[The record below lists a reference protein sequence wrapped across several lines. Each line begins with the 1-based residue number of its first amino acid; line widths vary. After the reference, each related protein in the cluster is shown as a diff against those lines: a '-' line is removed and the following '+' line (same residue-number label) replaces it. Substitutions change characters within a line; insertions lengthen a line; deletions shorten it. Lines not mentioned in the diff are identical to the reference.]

1 MLQPFPLSEKLL
13 CSYLAD
19 QGLAPQTGKSYLSA
33 LQMKQ
38 ISLGLPD
45 PRDQSS
51 FPKLK
56 RVQAGIS
63 QARLLTGSPPR
74 VHLPITVTVLSE
86 IQCLLAS
93 SSNPDGI
100 VIWAVSAS
108 SFFSFFR
115 LAEILPETPSEYH
128 PTTSLAWGDA
138 SVDRHTNLRMVQFR
152 IKMQPVWSRGKLVV
166 GRTGSAV
173 CPVTVI
179 LRLIELRGGEP
190 SQFFTDSSGCASTNL
205 CQVLTVLNVISLQQ
219 DQYAGHSFRIRA
231 ATTAAAAGV
240 EDSTIQTLGRWRSA
254 AFLQY
259 IRTPKEHLAA
269 LSAV

>member
-13 CSYLAD
+13 CSFLAD

-45 PRDQSS
+45 PRHQLSL
-51 FPKLK
+51 PKLK

-63 QARLLTGSPPR
+63 RARLLTGSPPR
-74 VHLPITVTVLSE
+74 VCIPITVTVLSV

-93 SSNPDGI
+93 SSNPNGI

-108 SFFSFFR
+108 SFFSFFG
-115 LAEILPETPSEYH
+115 LGEILPETPSEYH
-128 PTTSLAWGDA
+128 STTSLAWGA
-138 SVDRHTNLRMVQFR
+138 VSVDSHTNLRMVQFR
-152 IKMQPVWSRGKLVV
+152 IKMRPVWSKVKLVV

-179 LRLIELRGGEP
+179 LRLIEVRGGET
-190 SQFFTDSSGCASTNL
+190 SQFFYGL
-205 CQVLTVLNVISLQQ
+205 FRQKFMQVQIYVKFEL
-219 DQYAGHSFRIRA
+219 F
-231 ATTAAAAGV
+231 
-240 EDSTIQTLGRWRSA
+240 
-254 AFLQY
+254 
-259 IRTPKEHLAA
+259 
-269 LSAV
+269 